1 MTKTV
6 PVKEIRALIREVE
19 LKNPRK
25 NVLRFIDKLNGI
37 LELYAPRPLADMSF
51 DQRNACAG
59 MWADVY
65 RPESDY
71 VITCVVDNPNFDWD
85 EKLARILWVG
95 DGFFNAAHENVIPRF
110 DLKRA
115 WNADRQPEE
124 KDEE

>member
-1 MTKTV
+1 MTKPV
-6 PVKEIRALIREVE
+6 PANEIRVLIREVE
-19 LKNPRK
+19 QKNPRK
-25 NVLRFIDKLNGI
+25 NVLRFIDKLNDI
-37 LELYAPRPLADMSF
+37 LDLYAPRTLSDMSF
-51 DQRNACAG
+51 DQRNACTG

-65 RPESDY
+65 RPEYGY

-85 EKLARILWVG
+85 ENLARVLWVG
-95 DGFFNAAHENVIPRF
+95 DDFFNAAHENVTPRF